1 MHTEFAA
8 SPMDRRH
15 TLPEEM
21 ADLEAVEAIRSARA
35 NGQLRYVVGP
45 WIPRRR

>member
-15 TLPEEM
+15 TLSGEL
-21 ADLEAVEAIRSARA
+21 ADIEAVDAIRSARA
-35 NGQLRYVVGP
+35 KGQLRYVVGQ
-45 WIPRRR
+45 